1 MAMLSLSKNNTLKIK
16 YPSLRLSYMSI
27 LLLFIVANSQT
38 THGQTFE
45 KAKEFFTFYP
55 NKKAVEKD
63 STLYLSKFIAAPV
76 VSYSPETSFA
86 FGTGAK
92 YLFKFNGSGEETRV
106 SNMPITLQYTLNSQF
121 FLYSGFEIFTN
132 QEKWVIEGNIL
143 FQNYPRLYYGI
154 GGNTSES
161 AEEEYNYYQVLIEPI
176 FLKQLFARYLFIGAG
191 VRYNQ
196 IYDVEIEE
204 GKLIDLSRP
213 DGYDGS
219 TSLGV
224 EVAALYD
231 SRNNVLNAQNGW
243 YFETTRGQYFEALG
257 GTHNFNLTR
266 FDLRHYFEPFSDSED
281 VLAFQFVGR
290 FTRGGLPFSE
300 YSFLGGSEVM
310 RGYREGRYV
319 DRDLLAGQVEYRK
332 TFKNSRFGAVV
343 FVGGGDVYNE
353 VQDFQF
359 KNLKPTYGAGLRFKI
374 DKEEN
379 LNLRFDVGF
388 GRGSNEFYLGIA
400 ESF

>member
-1 MAMLSLSKNNTLKIK
+1 MNFPSRKI
-16 YPSLRLSYMSI
+16 
-27 LLLFIVANSQT
+27 LFIALLVLVFASGSQSVKA
-38 THGQTFE
+38 QDFE
-45 KAKEFFTFYP
+45 NIKEFFTFYP
-55 NKKAVEKD
+55 NRKAVEKD
-63 STLYLSKFIAAPV
+63 STRYLSKFIAAPV

-154 GGNTSES
+154 GGNTSDT
-161 AEEEYNYYQVLIEPI
+161 AEEEYNYYQVLVEPI
-176 FLKQLFARYLFIGAG
+176 FLKQAFTRYLFIGAG

-204 GKLIDLSRP
+204 GKLIDQNRP

-224 EVAALYD
+224 EAAALYD

-243 YFETTRGQYFEALG
+243 YFEFTRGQYFEALG
-257 GTHNFNLTR
+257 GTHKFNLTR
-266 FDLRHYFEPFSDSED
+266 FDLRHYFKPFSTKDD
-281 VLAFQFVGR
+281 ILAFQFVGR

-319 DRDLLAGQVEYRK
+319 DRDLLASQIEYRT
-332 TFKNSRFGAVV
+332 TFGDSRFGAVA
-343 FVGGGDVYNE
+343 FLGAGDVYNE
-353 VQDFQF
+353 VGDFQF
-359 KNLKPTYGAGLRFKI
+359 KNLKPTYGAGFRFKI
-374 DKEEN
+374 DKKEN
-379 LNLRFDVGF
+379 LNLRFDVGV
-388 GRGSNEFYLGIA
+388 GRGSYEFYLGIA
-400 ESF
+400 EAF